1 MKYILNNKKDL
12 RKKSKVTSGNI
23 KKLPVE
29 VINTYKRFLNTP
41 YYINKHSAKLKKPV
55 YVGKGSPEEID
66 KLVYRLSGNKKL
78 SGKERFDILKKNNI
92 GIDCSGFITYI
103 LDSRAEKKFNLHI
116 WTIIK
121 KRSINPMRMLAYK
134 IKPTTSKMNAYT
146 LTNNIN
152 TIKIAAVKDV
162 QPGDLIKI
170 NGGRHIAIISQVE
183 YKQNKKLGLK
193 VSKIRYWHSTEG
205 IGVCEGEI
213 KIKDENK
220 GLDEQEWIK
229 IPNAKYQTYSLYR
242 KKINSN
248 GIRRLK
254 FKLF

>member
-1 MKYILNNKKDL
+1 MNNKKDTI
-12 RKKSKVTSGNI
+12 KKSKITSGKI
-23 KKLPVE
+23 KKLPIE

-55 YVGKGSPEEID
+55 YVGKGSPEEIE
-66 KLVYRLSGNKKL
+66 KLVYKLSGNKKI
-78 SGKERFDILKKNNI
+78 SGKDRFDILKKHNI

-103 LDSRAEKKFNLHI
+103 LDSRVEKKFNTHI

-121 KRSINPMRMLAYK
+121 KRSMNPMRMLAYK
-134 IKPTTSKMNAYT
+134 IKPTTSKMNAHT

-152 TIKIAAVKDV
+152 TIKISTIKDV
-162 QPGDLIKI
+162 KPGDLIKI

-183 YKQNKKLGLK
+183 YKQNKKSELK
-193 VSKIRYWHSTEG
+193 VSKIKYWHSTEG

-213 KIKDENK
+213 KIKDENR
-220 GLDEQEWIK
+220 GLGAQEWIK

-254 FKLF
+254 FELF

>member
-1 MKYILNNKKDL
+1 MNNKKDI
-12 RKKSKVTSGNI
+12 KKENSITSGKI
-23 KKLPVE
+23 KKLPIE

-41 YYINKHSAKLKKPV
+41 YYINKRSAKLKKPV

-66 KLVYRLSGNKKL
+66 KLVNKLSGNNKKV
-78 SGKERFDILKKNNI
+78 SGKERFDILRKNSI

-103 LDSRAEKKFNLHI
+103 LDSRAEKKFNKHI

-121 KRSINPMRMLAYK
+121 KRSINPIRMFAYK
-134 IKPTTSKMNAYT
+134 VKPTTSKMNAYT

-152 TIKIAAVKDV
+152 TIKISTIKDSK
-162 QPGDLIKI
+162 PGDLIKI

-183 YKQNKKLGLK
+183 YKRSKESGFK
-193 VSKIRYWHSTEG
+193 VSKIKYWHSTEG

-213 KIKDENK
+213 TIKDENK
-220 GLDEQEWIK
+220 GLDGQEWIK